1 MNTLFRMDL
10 IYGLQIKNSKL
21 YAYKQKFRV
30 LLVNIKDDL
39 YREFL
44 LLNGFYSSLKTPHP

>member
-21 YAYKQKFRV
+21 YAYQQKFRV
-30 LLVNIKDDL
+30 LLVNIKGDL

-44 LLNGFYSSLKTPHP
+44 LLDDFYSSLKIPHP

>member
-10 IYGLQIKNSKL
+10 MYGLQIKNSKL

-30 LLVNIKDDL
+30 LLVNIKYDL